1 MIELK
6 KKFSINSENL
16 SKIGSLQVVMIDNY
30 DSFTYNLVQ
39 YLREIGVKNLRVIRN
54 DEMTSSEV
62 IKLAPNFI
70 VISPGPSSPNEAG
83 ISVKLIQDAH
93 KNSIPLFG
101 VCLGMQ
107 SMAQAFG
114 ADIIKAD
121 LPVHGKTSPI
131 SHDGRYIFKDIEQN
145 ISVTRYHSL
154 IINKSTLPD
163 CFEISAKTQDD
174 IIMAIRH
181 KSSPLESVQYH
192 PESVLTDFGH
202 KQLLNFIE
210 TQVL

>member
-1 MIELK
+1 MMIDLK
-6 KKFSINSENL
+6 KKFSISSENL
-16 SKIGSLQVVMIDNY
+16 SKIGSLEAVMIDNY

-39 YLREIGVKNLRVIRN
+39 YLREIGVKKLRVIRN
-54 DEMTSSEV
+54 DEMTSSEI
-62 IKLAPNFI
+62 IKLAPSFI
-70 VISPGPSSPNEAG
+70 VISPGPSGPDEAG
-83 ISVKLIQDAH
+83 ISVELIRDAY

-107 SMAQAFG
+107 SMAKAFG
-114 ADIIKAD
+114 AEIVKAD

-131 SHDGRYIFKDIEQN
+131 SHDGRYIYKDIEQN

-154 IINKSTLPD
+154 IIDKSTLPE

-181 KSSPLESVQYH
+181 KTPPLSQCSTIPNQY
-192 PESVLTDFGH
+192 SQTLDT
-202 KQLLNFIE
+202 NNC
-210 TQVL
+210 